1 MPKRTRDYHEF
12 LLEQLT
18 DPVFAAD
25 YLNEARQDS
34 QKMFLKAL
42 RNVAESRRMAVV
54 AVEAG
59 VNRESLY
66 KSLSEDG
73 NPRLAT
79 YDSILSA
86 LGLDYDIKP
95 KQVAVF
101 GSSEPSPKTKEHQD
115 ATSVRI
121 NFETGNTLQ
130 SAGLSF
136 SNDIRVTVTPVVPEP
151 TTPSLFPEWTFET
164 TPLGVSEANN
174 SQDEQDATMA
184 TLMPPYMIDAIAT
197 ENLVPQ
203 RQSAGR
209 A

>member
-86 LGLDYDIKP
+86 LGLDYDFKP
-95 KQVAVF
+95 KQGAVF
-101 GSSEPSPKTKEHQD
+101 GSSEPSPDTKESQEG
-115 ATSVRI
+115 ASVRI
-121 NFETGNTLQ
+121 NLETGNTLQ
-130 SAGLSF
+130 SADWTGLATS
-136 SNDIRVTVTPVVPEP
+136 IVR
-151 TTPSLFPEWTFET
+151 
-164 TPLGVSEANN
+164 GANN
-174 SQDEQDATMA
+174 YQYAQNAAMA
-184 TLMPPYMIDAIAT
+184 ALPPAYAIAKNDLLQ
-197 ENLVPQ
+197 EQ
-203 RQSAGR
+203 AGG

>member
-18 DPVFAAD
+18 DPVFAAS

-73 NPRLAT
+73 NPRLTT

-86 LGLDYDIKP
+86 LGLDYVIKP
-95 KQVAVF
+95 KQGTVF
-101 GSSEPSPKTKEHQD
+101 GSSEPSPETKEPED
-115 ATSVRI
+115 VTSVRI

-130 SAGLSF
+130 SAGLSL
-136 SNDIRVTVTPVVPEP
+136 SNYIFVISAAPMSAGLATPSAYGVNPFGGLSIEP
-151 TTPSLFPEWTFET
+151 TKPDDNVP
-164 TPLGVSEANN
+164 TPLEWAVIAQAQKSEQYLEA
-174 SQDEQDATMA
+174 
-184 TLMPPYMIDAIAT
+184 
-197 ENLVPQ
+197 
-203 RQSAGR
+203 
-209 A
+209 

>member
-18 DPVFAAD
+18 DPIFAAE

-54 AVEAG
+54 AIEAG

-86 LGLDYDIKP
+86 LDLDYVIKP
-95 KQVAVF
+95 KQVAVP
-101 GSSEPSPKTKEHQD
+101 GSSEPSPETKESEEV
-115 ATSVRI
+115 APVRI
-121 NFETGNTLQ
+121 NLKTGNTLQ
-130 SAGLSF
+130 SAEWAFNPDTLIASG
-136 SNDIRVTVTPVVPEP
+136 IR
-151 TTPSLFPEWTFET
+151 
-164 TPLGVSEANN
+164 NY
-174 SQDEQDATMA
+174 QDTQDAA
-184 TLMPPYMIDAIAT
+184 MPGMPQAFMI
-197 ENLVPQ
+197 
-203 RQSAGR
+203 AGNSGGEGLLQEQ
-209 A
+209 AGGAN

>member
-18 DPVFAAD
+18 DPVFAAN
-25 YLNEARQDS
+25 YLNDARQDS
-34 QKMFLKAL
+34 QKMYLKAL

-79 YDSILSA
+79 YESILSA

-95 KQVAVF
+95 KQETVF
-101 GSSEPSPKTKEHQD
+101 GSSEPPPKTKESEE
-115 ATSVRI
+115 ATAVRI
-121 NFETGNTLQ
+121 NLETGNTLQ
-130 SAGLSF
+130 SAGLSL
-136 SNDIRVTVTPVVPEP
+136 SNCIFVTGAAAISTGFATVNLSGGLSIEP
-151 TTPSLFPEWTFET
+151 TASDDNIPTALECA
-164 TPLGVSEANN
+164 VVAQAQKSEQYLEA
-174 SQDEQDATMA
+174 
-184 TLMPPYMIDAIAT
+184 
-197 ENLVPQ
+197 
-203 RQSAGR
+203 
-209 A
+209 

>member
-18 DPVFAAD
+18 DPIFAAG

-66 KSLSEDG
+66 KTLSEDG

-79 YDSILSA
+79 YDSVLSA

-95 KQVAVF
+95 KQQFIPLLSEPPSTAGTITAS
-101 GSSEPSPKTKEHQD
+101 GSTTPGVIDQSETSEPSDHYHLTVMF
-115 ATSVRI
+115 SVNR
-121 NFETGNTLQ
+121 
-130 SAGLSF
+130 
-136 SNDIRVTVTPVVPEP
+136 TVQIPIENKN
-151 TTPSLFPEWTFET
+151 
-164 TPLGVSEANN
+164 ANL
-174 SQDEQDATMA
+174 ALA
-184 TLMPPYMIDAIAT
+184 A
-197 ENLVPQ
+197 
-203 RQSAGR
+203 
-209 A
+209 

>member
-42 RNVAESRRMAVV
+42 RNVAESRRMAAV

-66 KSLSEDG
+66 KSLSEEG

-95 KQVAVF
+95 KQGTVL
-101 GSSEPSPKTKEHQD
+101 GSSEPSPRPKESEEI
-115 ATSVRI
+115 TSVRI
-121 NFETGNTLQ
+121 NLQTGNTLQ
-130 SAGLSF
+130 SS
-136 SNDIRVTVTPVVPEP
+136 D
-151 TTPSLFPEWTFET
+151 WTFGLAT
-164 TPLGVSEANN
+164 SVRGANN
-174 SQDEQDATMA
+174 YQYMQDAA
-184 TLMPPYMIDAIAT
+184 LAALLPAYVIA
-197 ENLVPQ
+197 ENNLLQ
-203 RQSAGR
+203 EQLAGG